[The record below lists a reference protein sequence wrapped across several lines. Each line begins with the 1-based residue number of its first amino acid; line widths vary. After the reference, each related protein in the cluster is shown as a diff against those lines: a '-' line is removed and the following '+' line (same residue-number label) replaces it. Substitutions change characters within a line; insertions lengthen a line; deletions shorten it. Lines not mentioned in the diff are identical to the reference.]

1 MLEGFVKDPEA
12 AGLNAT
18 EAKRLYDD
26 LQIRYTRLC
35 NIRARYRAFIIDE
48 AQDNSAQQWRLLGRL
63 WGPRNL
69 PEGHTVP
76 NTPWQPTVC
85 CVGDRKQSIYAFRQA
100 QVSGFVD
107 FGNALRDINTHEF
120 HSEPALTRKPEL
132 RRQNAARDP
141 RYSADGG
148 FATAT
153 DLPESRSKSD
163 AAWQRFDEPEK
174 GSSKP
179 VDALSRSQGHVE
191 LVVNYRTAGPLLNQ
205 MNDWW
210 EDLFSPNHDRFP
222 GDWYARPQALIPARK
237 EAEGRFEW
245 LLPASV
251 PHSGHPDDDLTQS
264 LDPFS
269 TGASSEMENA
279 LIAARIRA
287 LIDGQPTR
295 VGETIQPEHPALSPG
310 DILVLLPSRTHLG
323 DLMARLEGWNSREC

>member
-1 MLEGFVKDPEA
+1 MRSLARALFLLDDSSFQVPHMPAVDGLFPNKIQSPMPHSPPDSQLAIGIQEEVSHFQDMLICHRSLLDLLHELKVRKSVHEFDDIASLAADLLLARCPRIMRPEYPVEVVQTLDRLSDESWRDDHILEALALLEGFVKNPEA

-174 GSSKP
+174 GSTKP

-191 LVVNYRTAGPLLNQ
+191 LVVNYRTAGP
-205 MNDWW
+205 
-210 EDLFSPNHDRFP
+210 FS
-222 GDWYARPQALIPARK
+222 
-237 EAEGRFEW
+237 
-245 LLPASV
+245 
-251 PHSGHPDDDLTQS
+251 
-264 LDPFS
+264 
-269 TGASSEMENA
+269 
-279 LIAARIRA
+279 IR
-287 LIDGQPTR
+287 
-295 VGETIQPEHPALSPG
+295 
-310 DILVLLPSRTHLG
+310 
-323 DLMARLEGWNSREC
+323 